1 MRYFALPQLVS
12 FSLKIFFR
20 LWLNNSSLH
29 SCLRRSVIFNYSK
42 SSYLLN
48 STHSSLLFV
57 SICVNTES
65 GSSIFSF
72 DWIDKMDRVSV
83 YNIYAFELNYLR
95 LSVQFS
101 GIWFEPLG
109 TKRFW
114 NLVENLIR
122 LESHNNNA
130 FIHSAF
136 IFYLQKGFI
145 AMLST
150 CSHNSAKRFN
160 WCIMPL
166 YLRINIYQLL
176 FRELFALHSG
186 LNLFCRYHSPY
197 TRLNYFSL

>member
-1 MRYFALPQLVS
+1 M
-12 FSLKIFFR
+12 
-20 LWLNNSSLH
+20 WLNNSSLH

-109 TKRFW
+109 TKRLW

-122 LESHNNNA
+122 LESHNNNEYILLSYFTFKKGLSLCWA
-130 FIHSAF
+130 RARI
-136 IFYLQKGFI
+136 IPQKDL
-145 AMLST
+145 AD
-150 CSHNSAKRFN
+150 A
-160 WCIMPL
+160 L
-166 YLRINIYQLL
+166 YLSI
-176 FRELFALHSG
+176 
-186 LNLFCRYHSPY
+186 CV
-197 TRLNYFSL
+197 